1 MIGMPASLA
10 LASEPLMASAF
21 GTETA
26 RPSTFCE
33 IAASISCASF
43 SGSLLDGLQTSLTP
57 SSFAACSAPFLTTDQ
72 NEPSSECVTM
82 AIVRSV
88 PCVSWTSSPP
98 LSCLVAVSSP
108 ELPHA
113 ANTSARARIVSRF
126 IG

>member
-1 MIGMPASLA
+1 
-10 LASEPLMASAF
+10 MASAF

-33 IAASISCASF
+33 MAASISCASF

-57 SSFAACSAPFLTTDQ
+57 SSLAACSAPFLTTDQ

-82 AIVRSV
+82 AIVRSL

-98 LSCLVAVSSP
+98 LSSVFVAVSSP